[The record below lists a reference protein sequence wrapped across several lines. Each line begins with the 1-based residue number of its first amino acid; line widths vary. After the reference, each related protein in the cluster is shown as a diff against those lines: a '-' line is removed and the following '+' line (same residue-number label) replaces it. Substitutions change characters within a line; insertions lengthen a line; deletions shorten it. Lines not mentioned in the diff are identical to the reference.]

1 MALIRRLGRWRPDKE
16 AFLSPLSIKPPCVD
30 ALSPFPRG
38 VDNVRVDVL
47 LSQRFTG
54 IATEWVR
61 TLLQQR
67 MSELHQWH
75 GEPFGTAADELQNQ
89 FRDAYIELQ
98 EFTIER
104 ARNEVA
110 PGLLDLFHVVVF
122 SFLFELP
129 MAEHERV
136 RKRLTRMLGMGV
148 SGTHE
153 YALTLNERLVRL
165 ASHEQDIRYRLA
177 RTIFRLVYKLESS
190 RLRKV
195 RKSALGRSW
204 QIPRACLFNPL
215 LQLPTFDAD
224 AEFMQHYLLCFSGEQ
239 GGEVFAEL
247 NALVLETFAGYL
259 PSRVSPPGSEPAIV
273 VDPKRFAYL
282 PTMYST
288 DELAVGEGCWLDDPD
303 NFWLLCGLP
312 DQASRKLPSMIR
324 LYSSHWTDARWPE
337 YQRTLRQTLL
347 RGLAPLAP
355 RLLAAQ
361 ETGKACAELEDEV
374 SPSLVYAYLS
384 GQLRRKELLRRIDVA
399 SAAQPQRLIRQLDG
413 ARRRLKRLSSAK
425 RELRLLSG
433 VAAFL
438 SLRRDGKRALQYQR
452 MRRGFRF
459 LERPE
464 EIELSRRNGVL
475 QELVFED
482 EMRGQVDQIRSH
494 VIIKADLR
502 GSSAIISRLVAAKLN
517 PATYFSLNFF
527 TPVTRLVEELGG
539 EKVFVEGDAVI
550 LAVIE
555 YEGQGGRRQSV
566 AHASLLARKI
576 LGVVDRHNISNRKH
590 GLPELEVG
598 LGIAFSESPPTYL
611 YDGDKP
617 IMISSAIHRSDR
629 LSSCHS
635 DVRKQL
641 FFSRG
646 RGIEVITPNRGR
658 MEHKADGENLLRY
671 NVNGVELDAPA
682 FFKLKSELVLNRF
695 EARDGQRDEPVWL
708 HAGRFTDRTGG
719 VHWLVVREARVRVW
733 SESGELREDKKGR
746 RFYEVVTDPDL
757 LALAKRRMR
766 QKKQA
771 SSKAVADS

>member
-1 MALIRRLGRWRPDKE
+1 MALIKRLDRWRPDNK
-16 AFLSPLSIKPPCVD
+16 AFLSPLSIHPPCVD
-30 ALSPFPRG
+30 ALSSFPRG
-38 VDNVRVDVL
+38 VDNVRIDVL

-54 IATEWVR
+54 IATDWVR

-75 GEPFGTAADELQNQ
+75 GEPFGAAVDELQNQ

-98 EFTIER
+98 EFIVGR
-104 ARNEVA
+104 ARNEA
-110 PGLLDLFHVVVF
+110 SPGLLDLFHAAVF
-122 SFLFELP
+122 SFLFDLP

-153 YALTLNERLVRL
+153 HALTLNERLVRL
-165 ASHEQDIRYRLA
+165 ASHEWDIRYRLSQ
-177 RTIFRLVYKLESS
+177 TIFRQVYKLESS

-215 LQLPTFDAD
+215 LQLPAFDAD
-224 AEFMQHYLLCFSGEQ
+224 VEFMQHYLLCFSGEH
-239 GGEVFAEL
+239 GSDVFAAL
-247 NALVLETFAGYL
+247 NALLLETFSGYL
-259 PSRVSPPGSEPAIV
+259 PSAVSLPTSEPAIV

-282 PTMYST
+282 PMMYSAE
-288 DELAVGEGCWLDDPD
+288 ELAASEGCWLDEPD

-312 DQASRKLPSMIR
+312 DEASRQLPSMIR
-324 LYSSHWTDARWPE
+324 LYSSHWTDVRWPE
-337 YQRTLRQTLL
+337 YQKALKLKLL

-355 RLLAAQ
+355 RLLAAR
-361 ETGKACAELEDEV
+361 ETRKVCAELEKI

-384 GQLRRKELLRRIDVA
+384 GQLGRKELLRRLDVA
-399 SAAQPQRLIRQLDG
+399 SVAQPQRFIRRLDG
-413 ARRRLKRLSSAK
+413 VRRGMKRLSSSE
-425 RELRLLSG
+425 RSLRLLRG
-433 VAAFL
+433 VAEFL
-438 SLRRDGKRALQYQR
+438 SLRRDGKRALQFQR

-475 QELVFED
+475 RELVFED

-502 GSSAIISRLVAAKLN
+502 GSSAIIGRLVAAELN

-527 TPVTRLVEELGG
+527 TPITRLVEELGG

-555 YEGQGGRRQSV
+555 YEGPGSRRQSV

-598 LGIAFSESPPTYL
+598 LGIAFSDSPPTYL

-641 FFSRG
+641 FSSRG

-695 EARDGQRDEPVWL
+695 EARDGKRDEPVWL

-733 SESGELREDKKGR
+733 SENGELREDKQGR

-766 QKKQA
+766 QRKRE
-771 SSKAVADS
+771 SPEAVSGS